1 MLGLQAQIGT
11 RSVGKPLPADVQR
24 YEPGMDIPDDGHVRY
39 DAEAASLAV
48 MSDRTES
55 ITLMGGSLDGRN
67 FRVKNAGGFMSL
79 AVISRDGKPLP
90 ESNDLL
96 VIHLTNILNTNA
108 RFDSDD
114 KVVFWGTLPLLIERG
129 TATLELQAAAPWR
142 VMALSADGAE
152 LGEVKAEF
160 QDGYFRF
167 IADTGSFPGGVVA
180 YHLTR

>member
-11 RSVGKPLPADVQR
+11 RGVGKPLPADVQR

-67 FRVKNAGGFMSL
+67 FRVKNASDFMSL
-79 AVISRDGKPLP
+79 AVIARDGKPLP

-96 VIHLTNILNTNA
+96 VIRLTNILNTNA

-114 KVVFWGTLPLLIERG
+114 KVVSWARCRCSSSGALQRWSCRPPLRG
-129 TATLELQAAAPWR
+129 ASWRSPQTAPSSARSKPNSRTATS
-142 VMALSADGAE
+142 ALSRTPA
-152 LGEVKAEF
+152 V
-160 QDGYFRF
+160 
-167 IADTGSFPGGVVA
+167 SPVA
-180 YHLTR
+180 SSPIT